1 MYRIG
6 SFQVGKSGE
15 LPGDRMPVDGTA
27 LLRIDNIRKDFG
39 GVVAVEN
46 LSFAVKQG
54 QIMAVIG
61 PNGAGKTTVFNL
73 ITGVH
78 PLTGGEIEFA
88 GRRIDGL
95 KPYQIAE
102 RGITRTFQ
110 NLQVFGNMTVVENVM
125 VGRHSRSKVGILGG
139 AFSLPSSRSEEKRIY
154 DYAMG
159 MLEMVGLTARAEE
172 SASSL
177 PFGSQR
183 LLELARALAAEP
195 KLLLLDE
202 PAAGLTG
209 AERQDLARL
218 VYRIRDRGVS
228 VLLVEH
234 DMDLVMGIA
243 DWLCVL
249 DYGRLIAEG
258 APSEIQMN
266 QDVID
271 AYLGA
276 TVS

>member
-1 MYRIG
+1 MTEH
-6 SFQVGKSGE
+6 SV
-15 LPGDRMPVDGTA
+15 
-27 LLRIDNIRKDFG
+27 LLRANRIRKDFG

-46 LSFAVKQG
+46 LSFDVKSG
-54 QIMAVIG
+54 QIAAVIG

-73 ITGVH
+73 VTGVH
-78 PLTGGEIEFA
+78 PLTEGEIYFD
-88 GRRIDGL
+88 GQKIDRL

-110 NLQVFGNMTVVENVM
+110 NLQVFGNLTVVENVM

-139 AFSLPSSRSEEKRIY
+139 AFSLPSSRSEEKHIY
-154 DYAMG
+154 DYAME
-159 MLEMVGLTARAEE
+159 MLTMVGLTDRAEE

-183 LLELARALAAEP
+183 LLEMARALAAEP

-209 AERQDLARL
+209 VERHDLARL
-218 VYRIRDRGVS
+218 VFRIRDKGIS
-228 VLLVEH
+228 ILLVEH
-234 DMDLVMGIA
+234 DMDLVMGLA
-243 DWLCVL
+243 DWLYVL
-249 DYGRLIAEG
+249 DYGRLIAQG
-258 APSEIQMN
+258 APTEIQEN

-276 TVS
+276 AAD